1 MEVKIEK
8 LNSLLSD
15 KKILL
20 EDFFKL
26 TIVQKKLIEN
36 NDIDKLNR
44 IINNKE
50 NLIEKINGLDVK
62 FLEIYNNI
70 KEIEG
75 IDDLSQLSIDKSYL
89 VKLKELTSKCEKLM
103 KSIKAQDDENN
114 TMIKSEFEDI
124 KKNLR
129 EIKRGKTTTNKYYN
143 KMPSSGGYFIDS
155 KK

>member
-1 MEVKIEK
+1 MESKIEK

-20 EDFFKL
+20 EDFYKL

-50 NLIEKINGLDVK
+50 NVIEKINRLDVE
-62 FLEIYNNI
+62 FLGIYNNI
-70 KEIEG
+70 KEVEDIN
-75 IDDLSQLSIDKSYL
+75 DLSQLSIEKDYL

-103 KSIKAQDDENN
+103 KTIKIQDDENN
-114 TMIKSEFEDI
+114 NIMKSGFEDV
-124 KKNLR
+124 KKSLR

-143 KMPSSGGYFIDS
+143 NMPSSGGYFIDS